1 MYRVTSVEVVEA
13 FRYIQQLGGA
23 SVSIRY
29 GCRGRTY
36 QGDPICA
43 RIFADV
49 LGQGAVRHPFR
60 NKL

>member
-13 FRYIQQLGGA
+13 FRCIQQLGGA

-29 GCRGRTY
+29 DFKGGTY
-36 QGDPICA
+36 EGDPIRA

-49 LGQGAVRHPFR
+49 MGQGAVRHPFR